1 MTNSTSL
8 ETESYQQT
16 FQWQGKYRENP
27 VYQSAILFDPNVK
40 NYNKTQLKSVI
51 SKKRKKVDFVTKQN
65 IIRERFEELGSLQE
79 KPNAPSFRKI
89 GKSFFVN
96 DRTVNSII
104 NRYKKLHGRLYPEPM
119 KRINKNIDPRKLK

>member
-1 MTNSTSL
+1 L
-8 ETESYQQT
+8 
-16 FQWQGKYRENP
+16 KDHHDKLHRENP

-40 NYNKTQLKSVI
+40 NFNKTQLKSVI

-79 KPNAPSFRKI
+79 KQNAPSFRKI